1 MNVSPEKTEPELFP
15 NWPNQPNHLNVSREI
30 SQNVKQA
37 QELEAT
43 NALDQHLTNTS
54 IPSKKIPT
62 LMTTKVSNYLL
73 FMFVYLII
81 EDYSHQTFFSVW

>member
-43 NALDQHLTNTS
+43 NALDGIFLDG
-54 IPSKKIPT
+54 ID
-62 LMTTKVSNYLL
+62 V
-73 FMFVYLII
+73 FMRC
-81 EDYSHQTFFSVW
+81 